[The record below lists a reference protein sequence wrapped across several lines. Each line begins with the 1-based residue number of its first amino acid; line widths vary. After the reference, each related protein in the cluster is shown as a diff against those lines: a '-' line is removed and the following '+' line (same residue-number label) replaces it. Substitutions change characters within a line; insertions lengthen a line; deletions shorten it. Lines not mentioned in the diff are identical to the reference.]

1 LLFFF
6 PIILFNPIVIPT
18 LKAVLTNQI
27 IEITLSLCELHR
39 IHPRLR
45 VPVQISIPP
54 EQITELLR
62 RLLKHLPNRH
72 RAYHKRRLTR
82 VVLFHS
88 EEADL
93 LVVGDPLVKVTRVHL
108 MVAGELGVEGELG
121 YEGGG
126 GAHAAVV
133 GVAAAL
139 GEGQVEEAVGG
150 VEEIEG
156 QSVLLGEGVH

>member
-1 LLFFF
+1 
-6 PIILFNPIVIPT
+6 
-18 LKAVLTNQI
+18 
-27 IEITLSLCELHR
+27 
-39 IHPRLR
+39 
-45 VPVQISIPP
+45 
-54 EQITELLR
+54 
-62 RLLKHLPNRH
+62 
-72 RAYHKRRLTR
+72 
-82 VVLFHS
+82 
-88 EEADL
+88 
-93 LVVGDPLVKVTRVHL
+93 

-156 QSVLLGEGVH
+156 QGVLLGEGVH